1 MTNEA
6 RIYNIYKEGKTVSS
20 INGVGKRISICK
32 TIKLDYFHTSY
43 TRTDSQWIEDLH
55 VKSETI
61 KLSEENLG
69 SMLCDVGLGTI
80 FLDMSPHARGKK
92 AEISKQNLIKVKSF
106 KTVKET
112 INKTKRPPTEW
123 ENSNDISNNQL
134 ISKI

>member
-1 MTNEA
+1 
-6 RIYNIYKEGKTVSS
+6 
-20 INGVGKRISICK
+20 
-32 TIKLDYFHTSY
+32 
-43 TRTDSQWIEDLH
+43 
-55 VKSETI
+55 
-61 KLSEENLG
+61 
-69 SMLCDVGLGTI
+69 MLCDVGLGTI
-80 FLDMSPHARGKK
+80 FLVMSPHARGKK